1 MSYLIT
7 ENDQSAD
14 HVSLFLSRQIITP
27 NQETRVAG
35 EGFPITRKD
44 SVKKVGD
51 LVVKWNVHF
60 PRTLSDSQKDGL
72 KKILG

>member
-1 MSYLIT
+1 MSIT
-7 ENDQSAD
+7 
-14 HVSLFLSRQIITP
+14 RQIITP

>member
-1 MSYLIT
+1 MTNS
-7 ENDQSAD
+7 EHVAD
-14 HVSLFLSRQIITP
+14 HISLLLSRQIITP